1 MEQEVITM
9 NVKNTNIINL
19 LEKIL
24 TELEAQ
30 KNLLRFAEEE
40 AESVGI
46 NLDPTDRK
54 DNLKALDYANRADMM
69 LTLLYTSKNKA
80 RLMHE
85 WAQIALA
92 DCLTG
97 KAE

>member
-1 MEQEVITM
+1 MKTDIVS
-9 NVKNTNIINL
+9 L
-19 LEKIL
+19 LDDLL

-40 AESVGI
+40 VESVGI

-69 LTLLYTSKNKA
+69 LTLLYTSTDKA
-80 RLMHE
+80 SLMHE
-85 WAQIALA
+85 WVRKALE

>member
-1 MEQEVITM
+1 MKTDIVS
-9 NVKNTNIINL
+9 L
-19 LEKIL
+19 LDDLL

-54 DNLKALDYANRADMM
+54 DNLKALGYANRADMM
-69 LTLLYTSKNKA
+69 LTLLYTSTDKA
-80 RLMHE
+80 SLMHE
-85 WAQIALA
+85 WVQKALE

>member
-30 KNLLRFAEEE
+30 KTCCGLRKKKRKA
-40 AESVGI
+40 SV
-46 NLDPTDRK
+46 
-54 DNLKALDYANRADMM
+54 
-69 LTLLYTSKNKA
+69 
-80 RLMHE
+80 
-85 WAQIALA
+85 
-92 DCLTG
+92 
-97 KAE
+97 